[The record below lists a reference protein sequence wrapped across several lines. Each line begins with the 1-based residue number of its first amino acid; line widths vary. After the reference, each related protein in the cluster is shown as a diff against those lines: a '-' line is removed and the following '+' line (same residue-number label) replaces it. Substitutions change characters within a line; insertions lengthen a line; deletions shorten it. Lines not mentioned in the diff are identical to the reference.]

1 MIQRQKRYV
10 NRTILDPVYVAK
22 NEYFIFIY
30 DELTDIDR
38 NFSEFLRFA
47 RSEERWEKLFW
58 LLADALSYMLCDVVV
73 DSISES
79 REDEVHYDIGMQILV
94 GYYDG
99 RDVTNDISRI
109 LDSVEDYYDEV
120 VERHNPSMISTIGR
134 YVIDGWACI
143 LEELTHLRG
152 DPISCEYI
160 REVDR
165 FYLYHY

>member
-1 MIQRQKRYV
+1 MITRRKKYV
-10 NRTILDPVYVAK
+10 NRTILDPIHVAD
-22 NEYFIFIY
+22 NYYFGFIY
-30 DELTDIDR
+30 DELVDVDS
-38 NFSEFLRFA
+38 NFAEYLHFT

-58 LLADALSYMLCDVVV
+58 LIADVFNYFV
-73 DSISES
+73 DEEISENISES
-79 REDEVHYDIGMQILV
+79 QEDDIHYDIGMQILV

-120 VERHNPSMISTIGR
+120 VERHSPNMICTIGH
-134 YVIDGWACI
+134 YVVKGW
-143 LEELTHLRG
+143 EEIIGNLTHIKG

-160 REVDR
+160 REIDR